1 MHNIAGVEEWKKKR
15 TRKKERKQYV
25 CVCVWEGGMKDEA
38 NRYARTPTAASVT
51 KHTQTIRS
59 T

>member
-1 MHNIAGVEEWKKKR
+1 MDEEKDQEKR
-15 TRKKERKQYV
+15 EKTV
-25 CVCVWEGGMKDEA
+25 CVCVCGGGVKDEA

>member
-1 MHNIAGVEEWKKKR
+1 MEEEKDQEKR
-15 TRKKERKQYV
+15 EKTV
-25 CVCVWEGGMKDEA
+25 CVCVGGGVKDEA
-38 NRYARTPTAASVT
+38 NRTPTAALVT

>member
-1 MHNIAGVEEWKKKR
+1 MEEEKDQEKR
-15 TRKKERKQYV
+15 EKTV
-25 CVCVWEGGMKDEA
+25 CVCVGGGVKDEA